1 MPIAPDPG
9 LAPALG
15 IKPHPDESLIGFIF
29 RLAARR
35 RMSTGRRLAFACGFD
50 RLTNRPKPEW
60 LRNLATT
67 AQVEPSSLEAIS
79 YGPPDDRRG
88 VFRGAV
94 LPSNVFDG
102 RGGVPRKVCPR
113 CLSESGHHRAF
124 WDLSFVAICPV
135 HRIGLIDHCR
145 SCGGLLRWLGRDLTR
160 CGRRGCLGG
169 DLARMPANPVPD
181 EDVRG
186 TRTVHGLL
194 SPRKALPCGVDER
207 FLVEADHARSLEP
220 FRDLRDS
227 DIVEFLYRLG
237 LEALGGRS
245 KIFSLEQAGELAYE
259 AHRALTLGLA
269 AAERWPNGF
278 YETLDDMRRRSAS
291 TTSAGLRKCVA
302 PVERWLDQLP
312 ERRGGVLREAVQD
325 YRRLHTDGAA
335 KR

>member
-15 IKPHPDESLIGFIF
+15 IKPHPDESLIGFVF

-50 RLTNRPKPEW
+50 RLTNQPKPEW
-60 LRNLATT
+60 LRNLATR
-67 AQVEPSSLEAIS
+67 AQVDPSSLEAIS

-102 RGGVPRKVCPR
+102 RGGVPRKVCPQ

-124 WDLSFVAICPV
+124 WDLSFIAICPV
-135 HRIGLIDHCR
+135 HRVELIDQCR
-145 SCGGLLRWLGRDLTR
+145 SCGGWLRWLGRDLTR
-160 CGRRGCLGG
+160 CGGRGCLGG
-169 DLARMPANPVPD
+169 DLTRMPANPVPD

-194 SPRKALPCGVDER
+194 GDER
-207 FLVEADHARSLEP
+207 FQAEADHARSLEP
-220 FRDLRDS
+220 FRDLGNS

-237 LEALGGRS
+237 LETLGGRS
-245 KIFSLEQAGELAYE
+245 KIFSLEQAGELAYQ

-269 AAERWPNGF
+269 AAQRWPDGF
-278 YETLDDMRRRSAS
+278 YEILDGMRRRSAS
-291 TTSAGLRKCVA
+291 TTSAGLRKYVV

-312 ERRGGVLREAVQD
+312 EERGGALKEAVRVYQ
-325 YRRLHTDGAA
+325 RAA
-335 KR
+335 TTTPQGEAMA